1 MVEWRWLGVA
11 GRPASEQRGDGR
23 RRAGRAARV
32 GWVAACAGGARRGGH
47 GRRRRQRRGQR
58 RRRARGTRRRC
69 VRVRERRETKEKKGP
84 DNF

>member
-1 MVEWRWLGVA
+1 MVEWWWLGVA

-32 GWVAACAGGARRGGH
+32 GWVAACAGGARR
-47 GRRRRQRRGQR
+47 QRRGQR
-58 RRRARGTRRRC
+58 RRRARGARRRC

-84 DNF
+84 NNF